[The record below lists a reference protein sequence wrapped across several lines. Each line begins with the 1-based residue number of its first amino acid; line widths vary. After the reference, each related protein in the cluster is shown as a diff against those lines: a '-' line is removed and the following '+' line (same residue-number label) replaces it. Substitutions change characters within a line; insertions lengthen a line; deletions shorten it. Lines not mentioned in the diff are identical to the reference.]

1 MVRHHLLPA
10 VAALL
15 LVLFNSA
22 LSAATLEAHVDKK
35 QLIISEHITL
45 TLALINS
52 DTRLRAQGI
61 NPNIDL
67 TLLTDNFELSIPQ
80 ASNRYSP
87 FRNRGRSSSEVTVT
101 LFPKKV
107 GELTIPPFTVDG
119 ESSQPIIITVLPTSV
134 ENRPLVFTRSGTLKS
149 ALWLREQTIVYL
161 DLYHRVELKSAKLG
175 GAIESEP
182 KLQIQLS
189 QLPQS
194 DRTEEHNGISYNV
207 TRTAW
212 AVAPAI
218 NQTIHLYLPDVWVET
233 AAGEQLRFPFNDIT
247 IETMPLPANVPA
259 HTLIGRPVITQST
272 INQEITQHQSFQLLI
287 TLQAPTNLINLSAT
301 PPPIQF
307 PAGLKV
313 YSESDTRKIVEE
325 SNDGSSTV
333 TYRYFIM
340 PLEAGTYRIPD
351 ITIPYFDPERSIMS
365 QVTLVG
371 QPFTVTAAPL
381 PATQTAFS
389 NEEPLTQTAAEN
401 EIASSALPWKLATLI
416 VTLAWLATALIVW
429 RQHQNKKATK
439 TEPAQIAHAV
449 TDSIHPLQAELLAV
463 FGTRTLDQGQQQWE
477 ALHGVDDEM
486 RAIIIQVQQ
495 HYYGSQKNKMA
506 NDHLQKQIDSLIQK
520 IKRKQIIED
529 HSDNWRPEAFTAKQG

>member
-1 MVRHHLLPA
+1 VVRRHLFPA
-10 VAALL
+10 VVTLL
-15 LVLFNSA
+15 LALFNTA

-61 NPNIDL
+61 DPNIDL

-87 FRNRGRSSSEVTVT
+87 FKNRGRSSSEVTVT
-101 LFPKKV
+101 LFPKRT
-107 GELTIPPFTVDG
+107 GELTIPSFTVDG
-119 ESSQPIIITVLPTSV
+119 QSSKPIIITVLPTSV
-134 ENRPLVFTRSGTLKS
+134 ENTPLVFTRSGTLKT

-189 QLPQS
+189 QLPQA
-194 DRTEEHNGISYNV
+194 DRTEQHNGVSYNV

-233 AAGEQLRFPFNDIT
+233 VAGEQLRFPFNDIT
-247 IETMPLPANVPA
+247 IETMPLPANVPSHA
-259 HTLIGRPVITQST
+259 IIGRPTLTQST
-272 INQEITQHQSFQLLI
+272 INPEIIQHQSFQLLI
-287 TLQAPTNLINLSAT
+287 TLQAATNLINLSAT

-307 PAGLKV
+307 PPGLKV
-313 YSESDTRKIVEE
+313 YSESDTRKIVEG
-325 SNDGSSTV
+325 SDDGSSMV

-340 PLEAGTYRIPD
+340 PLAAGAYRVPD
-351 ITIPYFDPERSIMS
+351 VTISYFDPERSAMS

-371 QPFTVTAAPL
+371 QPFTVTAAALPVTQNTFANEAPL
-381 PATQTAFS
+381 IQT
-389 NEEPLTQTAAEN
+389 PAEN
-401 EIASSALPWKLATLI
+401 ETADAALPWKLATLI
-416 VTLAWLATALIVW
+416 VTLAWLTTALIGW
-429 RQHQNKKATK
+429 RWHQNKKPTK
-439 TEPAQIAHAV
+439 VGVVQVMPAVA
-449 TDSIHPLQAELLAV
+449 DSTHPLQAALLAA
-463 FGTRTLDQGQQQWE
+463 FGTRTLEQGRQQWE
-477 ALHGVDDEM
+477 ALHGEDDEV
-486 RAIIIQVQQ
+486 RTTIIQVQQ
-495 HYYGSQKNKMA
+495 HYYGPQKNKIA
-506 NDHLQKQIDSLIQK
+506 NDHLQKQVDSLIQK

-529 HSDNWRPEAFTAKQG
+529 HNDSWRPEAFTAKQ